1 LSMKGFMM
9 KVSVSLFVL
18 AFVCISALKAQSK
31 PESRV
36 VKEYNKIYISGYF
49 NVELVKSDKEFV
61 KLEFNGV
68 ESNKIITKVKRG
80 ELILKHKYP
89 FSKNYSVKAVIGY
102 KNISELTAEY
112 NSDITFGKDTLTF
125 DKLEITAGGNSNV
138 NIAATVRDF
147 EVVITDGATINLT
160 GSSKYLDLNVA
171 TGAIYKGFGFV
182 TELATISV
190 STNAKAH
197 LKVTD
202 KIEGSVSTNG
212 HMNFI
217 GEPKTVKIRTILG
230 GSYVQ
235 LDEDDL
241 DEEYYF

>member
-1 LSMKGFMM
+1 MKRI
-9 KVSVSLFVL
+9 SVSLFVFS
-18 AFVCISALKAQSK
+18 FVCMLAINAQSK

-36 VKEYNKIYISGYF
+36 VNDYSKIYVSGYF

-68 ESNKIITKVKRG
+68 ESNNIITKVRRG

-102 KNISELTAEY
+102 KDLSELTAEY

-125 DKLEITAGGNSNV
+125 DNLEITAGGNSDV
-138 NIAATVRDF
+138 NIVATIRDF
-147 EVVITDGATINLT
+147 EVVITDGATVDLK
-160 GSSKYLDLNVA
+160 GSSKYLDLSVA
-171 TGAIYKGFGFV
+171 TAGIYKGFAFA
-182 TELATISV
+182 TELADISV

-197 LKVTD
+197 VKVTD